1 MIEIKEK
8 SECCGCRTCEKV
20 CPKKCISMKPDSE
33 GFLYPEVD
41 HTKCI
46 NCNLCVKVCPI
57 LNKPASLPIQKG
69 YIARNRDMK
78 ILKTSSSGGFF
89 SALCE
94 LVIDREGVVF
104 GASFNE
110 ELAVR
115 HVKAESLDDCIGF
128 RGSKYVQSDVSD
140 TYIEVKEA
148 LKQGKW
154 VCYSGTPCEISGL
167 RNYLGRDYDHLILV
181 DFVCHGVPSPKLWKE
196 YLKYMSE
203 QYHSDIIKANF
214 RSKKNGY
221 QSSTMHLKFA
231 NSKDYYGSV
240 RTDIM
245 LKSFFRNICLRESC
259 YKCAFKGKER
269 CSDLTIYDCWHAG
282 KILDVEDDDLGYTSI
297 LVRSDKGI
305 SFINELNH
313 QLEIYEK
320 PIDEVIPIGGGMLV
334 KNAQRHKDR
343 DDYYSMMNDV
353 GLKEAFDRYLGVSRM
368 DYMMEALKKVLRKM
382 GVLPRL
388 SRMKKIVKK
397 KRS

>member
-8 SECCGCRTCEKV
+8 AECCGCTACEKV
-20 CPKKCISMKPDSE
+20 CPKKCISMLPDSE
-33 GFLYPEVD
+33 GFLYPDVD
-41 HTKCI
+41 YTKCI

-57 LNKPASLPIQKG
+57 LNKPGTLPIQKG
-69 YIARNRDMK
+69 YIVRNRDMK

-104 GASFNE
+104 GASFDE

-115 HVKAESLDDCIGF
+115 HVKAESLNDCIGF
-128 RGSKYVQSDVSD
+128 RGSKYVQSDVGD
-140 TYIEVKEA
+140 TYIKVKEA

-196 YLKYMSE
+196 YLKYMSKKYDSE
-203 QYHSDIIKANF
+203 IIEANF

-221 QSSTMHLKFA
+221 QSLTMNLKFA
-231 NSKDYYGSV
+231 NGKDYYGSV

-259 YKCAFKGKER
+259 YKCEFKSKKR

-282 KILDVEDDDLGYTSI
+282 KILDIDDDDLGYTSI
-297 LVRSDKGI
+297 LVRSDKGLSLI
-305 SFINELNH
+305 DELNH
-313 QLEIYEK
+313 KLEIYEK

-334 KNAQRHKDR
+334 KNTQRHKDR

-353 GLKEAFDRYLGVSRM
+353 GLKEAFDRYLGVSKM